1 MLLRLISLPVT
12 ILMWPF
18 RVAENRRL
26 LASLATLDDR
36 GLADIGLTR
45 QDLRDATAL
54 PLGVDPS
61 ATFAERAAERA
72 ERAQRV
78 GRWPPSRMAAE

>member
-1 MLLRLISLPVT
+1 
-12 ILMWPF
+12 MWPF
-18 RVAENRRL
+18 RVAENRRVM
-26 LASLATLDDR
+26 ASLGELDDR

-61 ATFAERAAERA
+61 PALAQRAAERA
-72 ERAQRV
+72 LRASRRSAQ
-78 GRWPPSRMAAE
+78 RMAAE